1 MRRTQLAVTSE
12 ATTVWSGG
20 LTDGAGTTRLD
31 SSKVAQFPVN
41 WKARAEGEA
50 GTTNPEELLGA
61 AHSACFSMAF
71 AKILTTAGYA
81 PESIQA
87 TAAVTFEAGK
97 GVLGSHLLVSARV
110 PGLTEAEFEA
120 LAEDAKQNCPISQAL
135 AGIPI
140 TIEAELA

>member
-1 MRRTQLAVTSE
+1 MAVTSE
-12 ATTVWSGG
+12 STTVWNGSLVAGSGSV
-20 LTDGAGTTRLD
+20 RLD
-31 SSKVAQFPVN
+31 SSKLAEFKVN
-41 WKARAEGEA
+41 WKARSEGENA
-50 GTTNPEELLGA
+50 TTTPEELLAA
-61 AHSACFSMAF
+61 AHSSCFSMALSH
-71 AKILTTAGYA
+71 ALSGAGHE
-81 PESIQA
+81 PESIQT

-120 LAEDAKQNCPISQAL
+120 FAEDAKKNCPISQAL